1 MRLHA
6 SSSPKITLH
15 PTPAVIIL
23 LALITVY
30 MPIPAAA
37 DQTADQASSSIP
49 EFIPRTIAGM
59 ELVELIDGRRA
70 AAIINRMHHGDVATQ
85 ANYIAEYK
93 GPPGSATYYVSLY
106 DDPRRVVTDMEE
118 MAEIMA
124 KEGHGFSHLMPRVK
138 NDVVFYMALGQGQAH
153 YFFARDLEL
162 VWLAVDV
169 DVAELAIED
178 VL

>member
-6 SSSPKITLH
+6 SSSPKFTLH
-15 PTPAVIIL
+15 LASAVLIL
-23 LALITVY
+23 LALSIVF
-30 MPIPAAA
+30 MPIPAVAG
-37 DQTADQASSSIP
+37 QTADQASSIP
-49 EFIPRTIAGM
+49 EFIPRSIAGM
-59 ELVELIDGRRA
+59 ELVELIDGQRA
-70 AAIINRMHHGDVATQ
+70 AAIIDRMHHGDVSTQ
-85 ANYIAEYK
+85 VNYIAEYK

-124 KEGHGFSHLMPRVK
+124 KESHGFSHLMRRVK

-169 DVAELAIED
+169 DVAELALED